1 MQAAEVGLIN
11 RNILV
16 TSTQEAPPNQL
27 QGGHV
32 IIYETKAKQEI
43 VGVEFSYLGQ
53 QGTLGRWGL
62 IQTCRSRGCI
72 SHSEEAVAPEPLF
85 CSLPAWANSH
95 AHMKGPHVGTLCIST
110 CAARCPTMSFA
121 RTASTTRCSAATMC
135 TPRTT

>member
-16 TSTQEAPPNQL
+16 TSTQEAPSNQL

-32 IIYETKAKQEI
+32 IIYETKAQQSI

-62 IQTCRSRGCI
+62 I
-72 SHSEEAVAPEPLF
+72 
-85 CSLPAWANSH
+85 
-95 AHMKGPHVGTLCIST
+95 
-110 CAARCPTMSFA
+110 
-121 RTASTTRCSAATMC
+121 
-135 TPRTT
+135 